1 MDHAQVTAAL
11 APLRQLLQPDGGD
24 VELVDV
30 DGGAGAVRLRLL
42 LRDASCAEC
51 VMPRPHLEQVA
62 GNVLRRSLPD
72 LQAVTVDDPREDE
85 AAPAGAGQGGQP

>member
-1 MDHAQVTAAL
+1 
-11 APLRQLLQPDGGD
+11 
-24 VELVDV
+24 
-30 DGGAGAVRLRLL
+30 
-42 LRDASCAEC
+42 
-51 VMPRPHLEQVA
+51 MPRPHLEQVA